1 MKYEN
6 GMTCPACAKG
16 GLEKIER
23 TLKMH
28 WKDTPM
34 TFPLAKIF
42 QCDVCPEEFFDPETR
57 DMVEMEIKRLKDNET
72 RD

>member
-16 GLEKIER
+16 GLSQVER

-28 WKDTPM
+28 WKNIPM
-34 TFPLAKIF
+34 TFPLVKMF
-42 QCDVCPEEFFDPETR
+42 CCDVCPEEFPHSETSE
-57 DMVEMEIKRLKDNET
+57 MIEMEVERLKSNET
-72 RD
+72 